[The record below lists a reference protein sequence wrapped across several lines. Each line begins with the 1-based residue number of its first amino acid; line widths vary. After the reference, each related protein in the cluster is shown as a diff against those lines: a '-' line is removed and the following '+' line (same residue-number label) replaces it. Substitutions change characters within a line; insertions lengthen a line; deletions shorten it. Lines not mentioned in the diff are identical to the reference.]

1 MTKTK
6 RYLLGGVAGIA
17 LLATIAKP
25 AEALLP
31 VIDVPAL
38 QEWVQQLE
46 SDVRQ
51 YALQTQQFFLEQTA
65 GIRQA
70 QQLATQL
77 QQYAQEIQTFLSLAH
92 APLAALTQLMEQGD
106 LGNSLPV
113 NPQSALNLVQ
123 GWRYGSGGF
132 GQLAGLLN
140 QLTGYSGYAYQ
151 QNHLFTP
158 TDGSFESQQIMDRA
172 NGIAGTQGAMEAAY
186 ADDRTHEAALP
197 PLRAQMLQAPT
208 TKDALDMGN
217 QMQSEIAWNVNQLSQ
232 QQAIATMAELQRD
245 NLVQRDNERLSCE
258 IEQFIN
264 DGPPCPKG
272 VAPAAP

>member
-1 MTKTK
+1 
-6 RYLLGGVAGIA
+6 
-17 LLATIAKP
+17 
-25 AEALLP
+25 
-31 VIDVPAL
+31 
-38 QEWVQQLE
+38 
-46 SDVRQ
+46 
-51 YALQTQQFFLEQTA
+51 
-65 GIRQA
+65 
-70 QQLATQL
+70 
-77 QQYAQEIQTFLSLAH
+77 
-92 APLAALTQLMEQGD
+92 
-106 LGNSLPV
+106 
-113 NPQSALNLVQ
+113 
-123 GWRYGSGGF
+123 
-132 GQLAGLLN
+132 
-140 QLTGYSGYAYQ
+140 
-151 QNHLFTP
+151 
-158 TDGSFESQQIMDRA
+158 MDRA